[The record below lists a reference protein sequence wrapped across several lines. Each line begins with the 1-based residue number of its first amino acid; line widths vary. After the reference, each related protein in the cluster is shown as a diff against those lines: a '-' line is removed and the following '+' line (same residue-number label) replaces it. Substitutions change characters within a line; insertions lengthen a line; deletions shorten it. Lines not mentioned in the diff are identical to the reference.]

1 MTFGL
6 VTARPCLYHL
16 GIVTGGAEIMEKL
29 IIGLVLF
36 IGIHSVSIFASDWRD
51 RFAAKHG
58 PAWKT
63 LVVFISLAGVVGI
76 VKGYAEARLDP
87 VLLYTTPAWM
97 GHVAALLLLPVFIFF
112 FAPYFPGRIKSTLK
126 HPQLVALK
134 LWAFSHLLVNGTL
147 ADVVLFGSLLAWAV
161 VDRISLKRREPRP
174 VPVVATSS
182 ANDIILVVIGL
193 VTYALFAR
201 WLHEAW
207 IGVAPFV
214 T

>member
-1 MTFGL
+1 
-6 VTARPCLYHL
+6 
-16 GIVTGGAEIMEKL
+16 MEKL

-36 IGIHSVSIFASDWRD
+36 IGIHSVAIVAPEWRD

-58 PAWKT
+58 AAWKS
-63 LVVFISLAGVVGI
+63 LVVFVSLAGVVGI

-87 VLLYTTPAWM
+87 VLLYVTPTWLA
-97 GHVAALLLLPVFIFF
+97 HVAALLMLPVFIFF

-161 VDRISLKRREPRP
+161 VDRISLKRREPRA
-174 VPVVATSS
+174 VPVMVRSS
-182 ANDIILVVIGL
+182 ANDVILVVIGL
-193 VTYALFAR
+193 VTYVLFVK
-201 WLHEAW
+201 WLHLAW
-207 IGVAPFV
+207 IGVAPF